1 MIILG
6 IDQGIATTG
15 YGVVKLK
22 TQQKLLKSQKIK
34 DSNFQCL
41 ELGCILT
48 DQSKRFSLRLKK
60 MSSHLRTIIKKYNP
74 DICAIETLFFFQNK
88 KTAIQVSQ
96 AAGVTLYTLE
106 QCGIPVVE
114 FSPQEVKK
122 SLTNNGWAKKQHIQ
136 EKVKKIFKLKEIP
149 YSDDA
154 ADALAI
160 AYYCAKRYIQDNT
173 IINQRK

>member
-6 IDQGIATTG
+6 IDQGLATTG
-15 YGVVKLK
+15 YSVVRIK
-22 TQQKLLKSQKIK
+22 TGKKLLKNKK
-34 DSNFQCL
+34 LRDFNFQCL

-48 DQSKRFSLRLKK
+48 DNSKRFSLRLKK
-60 MSSHLRTIIKKYNP
+60 LSSHLRKLIKKYGP

-106 QCGIPVVE
+106 QCGVPVVE

-122 SLTNNGWAKKQHIQ
+122 SLTNNGWAKKHHIQ
-136 EKVKKIFKLKEIP
+136 EKVKKIFRLKEIP
-149 YSDDA
+149 QSDDA

-160 AYYCAKRYIQDNT
+160 AYYCAKRYIQDDK
-173 IINQRK
+173 IINYRK